1 MITGSPD
8 GRRGRVVEFRGTVGS
23 SVVERKCT
31 TNLMRTCRDRARHV
45 SSHAAEH
52 GKAGSAYLPNGVLW
66 AEI

>member
-31 TNLMRTCRDRARHV
+31 NSMIMCRDRARHV